1 MSKPSPGSQ
10 GEPSQ
15 IGCRM
20 QMLLLVTFVLLFIAA
35 CWLIGTAMA
44 TSP

>member
-1 MSKPSPGSQ
+1 MSKSSPRSPG
-10 GEPSQ
+10 EPWE

-20 QMLLLVTFVLLFIAA
+20 QMLLLVTFAVLFIAA
-35 CWLIGTAMA
+35 CGMVGSLVA